1 MAHID
6 GRLLWAERLT
16 VSYRASGR
24 PALDDVSLDISAG
37 SIHGLLG
44 RNGAGKSTL
53 MHALLGMARLDSGRV
68 GRSPGVRVGWCAQ
81 KLVIDWFLGVHDN
94 VLLGARL
101 RGLTGRSARRAAD
114 EALDAVGLSDKA
126 PRDPEELSGGEQQ
139 RLMLARTLA
148 FDPDVYILDE
158 PFVGLDALV
167 KRGLMGVL
175 RERSTRGSAV
185 LVSSHELDVVE
196 HDVDHITL
204 LDGGRRAFSG
214 DRGAFIARFV
224 PMDTVRL
231 VFDRP
236 VTADDEAGVAGS
248 RLGGANAL
256 EVEVP
261 SGSPIPDLLS
271 MAASLGG
278 VIDVVRTASTLGDA
292 VEAAYDRMGAGE
304 GR

>member
-175 RERSTRGSAV
+175 RERSTRGS
-185 LVSSHELDVVE
+185 
-196 HDVDHITL
+196 TL

>member
-16 VSYRASGR
+16 VSYRASGH

-68 GRSPGVRVGWCAQ
+68 GRSPGVRVGWCVQ

-214 DRGAFIARFV
+214 DRGGV
-224 PMDTVRL
+224 HCPVRSH
-231 VFDRP
+231 
-236 VTADDEAGVAGS
+236 GHG
-248 RLGGANAL
+248 
-256 EVEVP
+256 P
-261 SGSPIPDLLS
+261 SGL
-271 MAASLGG
+271 
-278 VIDVVRTASTLGDA
+278 
-292 VEAAYDRMGAGE
+292 
-304 GR
+304 